1 MKSKKLSRVA
11 VFAAVVFFVGTLF
24 PYAYAAADTSL
35 KQLRTFVDVLEFVKE
50 NYVETTDTDKLISGA
65 IKGVVNELDDFSQY
79 LEPKDYKELK
89 NDTRGDFGGLGI
101 RLQKVDGFITV
112 MSPMPGTPAFKAG
125 VMPGDRIVFVDDKDV
140 TEMELEDAVELMRG
154 PVGSKVKITVSRKDE
169 KGNYKTLPDFN
180 FKRAKIVP
188 EVVYYRMLNDQ
199 VGYLYMVDFSGHST
213 EEVKKALTALQ
224 KKGMKYLVLDLRF
237 NPGGLLTGA
246 VDISKLFLQ
255 PDQMIVYTQGRKPEY
270 YQEFKTSS
278 KPDYPD
284 IPMAVL
290 VNQGS
295 ASASEIVAG
304 ALQDNQRAFVVGQR
318 TFGKASV
325 QQVLPLSGGA
335 GLRLTIARYYTPSGR
350 LIQRDYRDKSK
361 ADEGGILPDVEVIFD
376 PEEEAKVF
384 MQYNDIV
391 YTPGKDTP
399 KMEFTAKDPVLDK
412 AVEILTGKISLEEA
426 KEKSRQA
433 AAERKA
439 QKEAAKNKAAAS
451 KTEKADAEKSASS
464 SSADKKDSSK
474 KEASSASKEPAKND
488 AGKNEK
494 ESKK

>member
-11 VFAAVVFFVGTLF
+11 VFAAAVFFVGTLF

-79 LEPKDYKELK
+79 LEPQDYKELK
-89 NDTRGDFGGLGI
+89 NDTRGDFGGIGI

-125 VMPGDRIVFVDDKDV
+125 VMPGDRILFVDDKDV
-140 TEMELEDAVELMRG
+140 SEMKLDDAVELMRG
-154 PVGSKVKITVSRKDE
+154 PSGSKVKLTMSRKDKNGE
-169 KGNYKTLPDFN
+169 YKTLPDLTL
-180 FKRAKIVP
+180 KRAKIVP
-188 EVVYYRMLNDQ
+188 EVVYYRMLPDH
-199 VGYLYMVDFSGHST
+199 VGYLYIVDFSGHT
-213 EEVKKALTALQ
+213 PEEVKKALADLQ
-224 KKGMKYLVLDLRF
+224 KQGMTSLVLDLRF

-246 VDISKLFLQ
+246 VDIAKLFLQ

-270 YQEFKTSS
+270 YQEFKTSA

-284 IPMAVL
+284 VPMAVL

-295 ASASEIVAG
+295 ASASEIVSG
-304 ALQDNQRAFVVGQR
+304 ALQDNGRAFVVGQR

-325 QQVLPLSGGA
+325 QQVMPLSGGA
-335 GLRLTIARYYTPSGR
+335 GLRLTIAHYYTPSGR

-361 ADEGGILPDVEVIFD
+361 ADEGGIVPDVEVIFE

-391 YTPGKDTP
+391 YTPGKGKTEA
-399 KMEFTAKDPVLDK
+399 KFTAKDPVLDK
-412 AVEILTGKISLEEA
+412 AVEILTGKISLKEA
-426 KEKSRQA
+426 KEKSQQA

-439 QKEAAKNKAAAS
+439 KKEAAKNKTAAQKKDAAAE
-451 KTEKADAEKSASS
+451 KDAQEDKKADASA
-464 SSADKKDSSK
+464 A
-474 KEASSASKEPAKND
+474 EKEPAQPAESQKKE
-488 AGKNEK
+488 GK
-494 ESKK
+494 